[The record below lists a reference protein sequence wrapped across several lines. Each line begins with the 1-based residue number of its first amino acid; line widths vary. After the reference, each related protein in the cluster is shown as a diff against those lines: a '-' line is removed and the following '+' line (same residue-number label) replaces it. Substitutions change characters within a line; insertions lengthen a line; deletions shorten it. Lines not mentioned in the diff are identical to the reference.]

1 MCCARLT
8 VAVTNVCQY
17 YGDIDRG
24 DRGLCVCPGNYGSLS
39 VTTREREQ
47 REPLAGV
54 TGSG

>member
-39 VTTREREQ
+39 VTTRKREQ